1 MKVLTRAEIG
11 SGILY
16 APKRLAHEAA
26 ARVVG
31 GAEICNTFDRFGTL
45 ISRARLNRNVGPKDF
60 DTQFARASDDIWKA
74 VDGLMA
80 VEKKNPLKHLNVKPD
95 AERAWD
101 RFDKALERARLTGKN
116 EPNCQDRPAEFAD
129 FDEENLPTAEQAYRL
144 CHGDGLTTPK
154 CPLLEL
160 CSVWAEQERPA
171 WGVWAGE
178 VWVNGEIVNNE

>member
-1 MKVLTRAEIG
+1 MGTHTRD
-11 SGILY
+11 GIPLSV
-16 APKRLAHEAA
+16 AKASPRKLARIAA
-26 ARVVG
+26 ARVLA
-31 GAEICNTFDRFGTL
+31 GAEVCNTFDRFGTL
-45 ISRARLNRNVGPKDF
+45 ISRARLRRNVGPKDF
-60 DTQFARASDDIWKA
+60 DTQFARASDEMWKA
-74 VDGLMA
+74 VDSLMA

-101 RFDKALERARLTGKN
+101 RFDKALEQARVTGVN
-116 EPNCQDRPAEFAD
+116 EPNCQDRPAEFVD
-129 FDEENLPTAEQAYRL
+129 FDEDNLPTAEEAYRL
-144 CHGDGLTTPK
+144 CHG